1 MVYKCK
7 ENNEKPRK
15 SLHLH
20 RQKRRKRIYIAKAGQ
35 ISLFEEPA
43 NFIGEKLNPENR
55 WVQMAAM
62 IPWDLLCEK
71 HKEQLQNKKV
81 GNTAKAA
88 RMALGAHIIKEKFKL
103 SDEEAVEHIKESPYL
118 QWFQGMPGFS
128 DLAPFDATTWTK
140 AIQEEPAAARRNR
153 RQRTRAR
160 CF

>member
-43 NFIGEKLNPENR
+43 NFIGAKLNPENR

-62 IPWDLLCEK
+62 IPWFCCVRNTRNSFKTRKPEIRQKRRGGRLVPISSRRSLSFPM
-71 HKEQLQNKKV
+71 KKQSSISK
-81 GNTAKAA
+81 KA
-88 RMALGAHIIKEKFKL
+88 RICNGFKGCR
-103 SDEEAVEHIKESPYL
+103 D
-118 QWFQGMPGFS
+118 FQ
-128 DLAPFDATTWTK
+128 T
-140 AIQEEPAAARRNR
+140 
-153 RQRTRAR
+153 
-160 CF
+160 